1 MQSVIYLWTEK
12 SNFFDSVTLNKP
24 AFIAT
29 HEFLIYKSLYFR
41 QNVTSNLRS
50 HFAQPFFCS
59 FDLCFD
65 LGIEVVVIIEVR
77 REKKVSDKL

>member
-12 SNFFDSVTLNKP
+12 SNFFDSVTLNEP

-41 QNVTSNLRS
+41 EHVTLYLCM
-50 HFAQPFFCS
+50 AQPFFCS
-59 FDLCFD
+59 FDLYFVE
-65 LGIEVVVIIEVR
+65 LR
-77 REKKVSDKL
+77 LL